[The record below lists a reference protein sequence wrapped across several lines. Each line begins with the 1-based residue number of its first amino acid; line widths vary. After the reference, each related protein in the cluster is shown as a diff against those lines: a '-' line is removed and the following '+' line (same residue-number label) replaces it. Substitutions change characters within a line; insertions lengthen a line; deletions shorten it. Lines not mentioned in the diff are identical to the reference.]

1 MSSVMWISIKHEKE
15 RSFHL
20 ADSFILFF
28 AEAAWNSMATMRNK
42 SSHRLPIVL
51 ATFTYSNEKIIDL

>member
-1 MSSVMWISIKHEKE
+1 MCKWISIKREKE